1 MTINNVLELLEA
13 SESSSTTAT
22 TEGSKIIDWP
32 ALWNAILQWASTTG
46 VKLIIGLILLFILFK
61 LTNKFGRSIKK
72 RMIKKECDKT
82 ITSVVYQMI
91 TIGLKVVW
99 FILFLGLIGI
109 QTASIGSIIAS
120 VGVAIGLAVQG
131 SLANFAGGIMIVC
144 TRPFK
149 VGDFIQ
155 AQGYSGTVE
164 DIRFFYTH
172 IITTDN
178 KLVLI
183 PNGTLANGTIV
194 NVNAKDVRRVD
205 EVFEV
210 AYEADY
216 KKAIQVIKDVILA
229 NDKVLADKPI
239 MVKMS
244 EHGDSGIMITA
255 RCWTQTENYWDV
267 HFYLLQEV
275 WDALE
280 INGIDVPYSKL
291 DVNLYNKSE
300 EIKQIENK

>member
-1 MTINNVLELLEA
+1 MTINNVLELLET

-32 ALWNAILQWASTTG
+32 ALWNAVLQWASTTG

-82 ITSVVYQMI
+82 ITSVVYQVF

-120 VGVAIGLAVQG
+120 IGVAIGLAVQG

-172 IITTDN
+172 IVTTDN

-210 AYEADY
+210 AYESDY

>member
-32 ALWNAILQWASTTG
+32 ALWNAVLQWASTTG

-82 ITSVVYQMI
+82 ITSVVYQVF

-120 VGVAIGLAVQG
+120 IGVAIGLAVQG

-172 IITTDN
+172 IVTTDN

-194 NVNAKDVRRVD
+194 NVNAKNVRRVD